1 MTSPVPVLITGL
13 GLMGGSLAAA
23 LTAAGWPV
31 LLHHHRPEVA
41 HAAARRGWGTPV
53 ADFAAAHHAR
63 IAVICTPVSLIAPT
77 ARLIAATTSALITDV
92 GSTKEGICADL
103 ADLAGRFIG
112 SHPMCGSHLQ
122 GLENADPYLYTGRLT
137 ILTPTLAGEPA
148 ACAQIEAMWRAV
160 GCRLLHLSPTAHDRV
175 VAEASHLPQ
184 VLASLT
190 AAQLSAEAAPVAATG
205 FRDTTRIAGGSSL
218 LWRDI
223 LLANRAALAPLL
235 ADSRARLAELEALL
249 ASEDGDGVSAWLAAG
264 RAGRQRFDAA
274 QD

>member
-41 HAAARRGWGTPV
+41 HDAARRGWGTPV
-53 ADFAAAHHAR
+53 ADFAAAHQAR

-77 ARLIAATTSALITDV
+77 ARLIAAATSALITDV
-92 GSTKEGICADL
+92 GSTKGGICADL

-122 GLENADPYLYTGRLT
+122 GLGNADPQLYAGRLT
-137 ILTPTLAGEPA
+137 ILTPTTAEPNA
-148 ACAQIEAMWRAV
+148 RAQIEAMWRAV

-184 VLASLT
+184 VLASLA

-205 FRDTTRIAGGSSL
+205 FRDTTRIAGGSST

-223 LLANRAALAPLL
+223 LLANREALAPLL

-249 ASEDGDGVSAWLAAG
+249 AANDGDGVRAWLAAG
-264 RAGRQRFDAA
+264 RAGRQRYDAA
-274 QD
+274 QG